1 MARLDTRLFAARV
14 LALSRRPKAVC
25 ALAVRQ
31 SPPALPLANRPQYA
45 DSEISED
52 SNFDPSSETLMDR
65 LYELRNV
72 VPPTTRFWFW
82 RQSQRATNFLKTGL
96 FFLGRSS
103 YVIITS
109 ALLIGVPYALAYAE
123 EQNMIAMEREQQMR
137 EMGSELL
144 TAGDKESTAD
154 RVGAAIGGE
163 QPVRQQM
170 TL

>member
-1 MARLDTRLFAARV
+1 MTCDA
-14 LALSRRPKAVC
+14 S
-25 ALAVRQ
+25 
-31 SPPALPLANRPQYA
+31 

-52 SNFDPSSETLMDR
+52 SNFDPTSETFFDR
-65 LYELRNV
+65 IYELRNI
-72 VPPTTRFWFW
+72 VPPTTRYWFW
-82 RQSQRATNFLKTGL
+82 RQSQRTTNFLKTGL

-137 EMGSELL
+137 EMGGELL
-144 TAGDKESTAD
+144 TTGGDNKESTAD

-163 QPVRQQM
+163 QTGRQQL